1 MLGRNGI
8 PGRSKTLQVARQR
21 TNEKTGRIANA
32 ENKPT
37 QIARGS
43 WPSGGDVQETDGH
56 RKTRS
61 DWAALAIGGT
71 AGYTIV
77 NPIGPMV

>member
-1 MLGRNGI
+1 M
-8 PGRSKTLQVARQR
+8 QVARQR

-61 DWAALAIGGT
+61 DWAALAANRI
-71 AGYTIV
+71 AGYSTV
-77 NPIGPMV
+77 NFASP